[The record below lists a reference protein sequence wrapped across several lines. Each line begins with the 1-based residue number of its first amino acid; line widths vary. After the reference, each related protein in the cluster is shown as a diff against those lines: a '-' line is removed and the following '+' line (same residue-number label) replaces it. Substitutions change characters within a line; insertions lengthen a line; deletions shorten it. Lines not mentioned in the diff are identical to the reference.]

1 VTATGQGNPKR
12 AATTAHRNVGGEG
25 CLVVVPTEA
34 KVEVLNPVGGRIFEL
49 LDGSHSVEDIV
60 GILVDEF
67 EVSEEQARTDCDAFI
82 GELRERNMLEV
93 NDG

>member
-1 VTATGQGNPKR
+1 MTAGASNNPKR
-12 AATTAHRNVGGEG
+12 AASTAHRNVGGEG

-49 LDGSHSVEDIV
+49 LDGTHSEEEIVRVLVE
-60 GILVDEF
+60 EF
-67 EVSEEQARTDCDAFI
+67 EVTEDVARQDVKSFI

-93 NDG
+93 SDG